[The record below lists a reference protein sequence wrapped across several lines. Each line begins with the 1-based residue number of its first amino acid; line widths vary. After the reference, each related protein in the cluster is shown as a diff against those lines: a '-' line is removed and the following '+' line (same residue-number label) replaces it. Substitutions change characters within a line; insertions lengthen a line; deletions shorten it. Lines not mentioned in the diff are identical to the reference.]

1 MSSSPSYPTSRH
13 SRFFEEGIAQTG
25 SLIMTTPGGTPIPAT
40 PRTSACPSP
49 GRQSSLYLC
58 LPNSPSRVGHGPCES
73 AKEAELM
80 TNGPPPAELEAAL
93 KSSSACHR
101 LWKKIK
107 PSTRKDSQRRTP
119 YHLTS
124 KFFTCAGSTSTLPS
138 VSPKK
143 DGTQSPTARAA
154 MVEKYVYTDDDGAQY
169 RNVQVWAREEK
180 KGRKF
185 KKIVRMVRDSFDLQ
199 DNRLWASS
207 DR

>member
-101 LWKKIK
+101 LWKKIE

-119 YHLTS
+119 YTS
-124 KFFTCAGSTSTLPS
+124 PPNSSPVQDPPVRSRACHRRKMVRSRPLLALRWWRSTST
-138 VSPKK
+138 
-143 DGTQSPTARAA
+143 PTTMGLSTGMCRC
-154 MVEKYVYTDDDGAQY
+154 
-169 RNVQVWAREEK
+169 
-180 KGRKF
+180 GRG
-185 KKIVRMVRDSFDLQ
+185 RRRRGGSLR
-199 DNRLWASS
+199 RL
-207 DR
+207 